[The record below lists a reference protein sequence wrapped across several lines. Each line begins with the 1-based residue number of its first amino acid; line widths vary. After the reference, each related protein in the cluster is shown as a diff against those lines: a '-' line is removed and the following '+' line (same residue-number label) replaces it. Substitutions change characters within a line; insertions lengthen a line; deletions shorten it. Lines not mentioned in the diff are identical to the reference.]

1 MRPLGGHGPGPL
13 GNRLDGRGGLRG
25 YLEGYAAGAGDAVRG
40 MLAAPKHSGSG
51 AVLSVKVLRG
61 SGAAPQS
68 WKKRRERWWTDGASM
83 AFRRTPLYDE
93 AVLMLHMPSIEGRLP
108 RSGFVQRRPN
118 VCRPALGLAYF
129 GCCTLF
135 SGPIL
140 FCPRHSLSFYTKCLK
155 YTTIP

>member
-93 AVLMLHMPSIEGRLP
+93 AVLMLHMSSIEGRLP
-108 RSGFVQRRPN
+108 RSGFVQRAGAWRSPDF
-118 VCRPALGLAYF
+118 ASGF
-129 GCCTLF
+129 GCSEAEPACICSLSVLKPLLF
-135 SGPIL
+135 S
-140 FCPRHSLSFYTKCLK
+140 
-155 YTTIP
+155 